1 MSHDPND
8 PAPQEDPIHDVP
20 VYPEH
25 DPPPE
30 TEQPIKAAGPSE
42 RERQREGHGHGDVP
56 KEGEDDVDED
66 DLDPQAPHSPPDS
79 KKGKIVFDES
89 SVAG

>member
-8 PAPQEDPIHDVP
+8 PVPQEDPTHDAP

-30 TEQPIKAAGPSE
+30 ERPIKAAGPDE
-42 RERQREGHGHGDVP
+42 RERHREGHSHGDAP
-56 KEGEDDVDED
+56 QEEGEDDVDED

-89 SVAG
+89 KVAG

>member
-8 PAPQEDPIHDVP
+8 PVPQEEPTHDAP

-30 TEQPIKAAGPSE
+30 DRPIKAAGLNE
-42 RERQREGHGHGDVP
+42 RERHDEGP
-56 KEGEDDVDED
+56 
-66 DLDPQAPHSPPDS
+66 
-79 KKGKIVFDES
+79 
-89 SVAG
+89 